1 MWFWK
6 RKTCGN
12 EFTEGFRVQRIGI
25 SDAVAVAG
33 LPPDRIADYFRK
45 NPDMAEKLISES
57 YDKRYS
63 PSTFI
68 AEQGEGYLV
77 GWLSPRHGYLCQ
89 RQFSNRADAAT
100 DYLLFSLG
108 RGRWAEPPDLN

>member
-6 RKTCGN
+6 RKAFGDD
-12 EFTEGFRVQRIGI
+12 FPVDFRVQRIGI

-33 LPPDRIADYFRK
+33 LPSDQIADYFRK
-45 NPDMAEKLISES
+45 NPVTAERLLSES

-68 AEQGEGYLV
+68 AEQAEGYLV
-77 GWLSPRHGYLCQ
+77 GWSSSRGGYLCQ
-89 RQFSNRADAAT
+89 RQFSNLADAAT

-108 RGRWAEPPDLN
+108 RGRWAEPN